1 MHWKPEV
8 VAPENWLCHQVPR
21 RWAQG
26 HCESGLDGPT
36 FNASLPTMVTGHHY
50 QEHIEEQMKRLELLT
65 YLLESRDLRFT
76 RILKIAHTGGS
87 V

>member
-1 MHWKPEV
+1 
-8 VAPENWLCHQVPR
+8 
-21 RWAQG
+21 
-26 HCESGLDGPT
+26 
-36 FNASLPTMVTGHHY
+36 MVTGHHY